1 LLTGVTR
8 SPNDASR
15 SAPRKGGNEM
25 AGNGNANKLD
35 RRQFL
40 AGVST
45 ALIISGAALIHP
57 AEAWGLEV
65 KNLTPET
72 MRTLI
77 KMARDI
83 YPHDRLADRFYA
95 VAMKGYDEKAGS
107 DAATKAMLE
116 TGVSTLDELARKKH
130 GVAYADVD
138 WEAERVAL
146 LHLIENDKFFQTVR
160 GGLVVSLYNQKEVWP
175 AFGYEGESASKGG
188 YISRGFDD
196 ITWL

>member
-1 LLTGVTR
+1 MT
-8 SPNDASR
+8 SYN
-15 SAPRKGGNEM
+15 N
-25 AGNGNANKLD
+25 AGRLD

-40 AGVST
+40 AGVGT

-57 AEAWGLEV
+57 GEAWGLEV
-65 KNLTPET
+65 KNLKPGT

-83 YPHDRLADRFYA
+83 YPHDHLADRFYA

-107 DAATKAMLE
+107 DAAIKAMIE

-130 GVAYADVD
+130 GVAYAEVG

-146 LHLIENDKFFQTVR
+146 LRQVENDKFFQTVR